1 MLTQKLNDAI
11 NDQINAEM
19 YSAYLYL
26 SMAAWFEAENLPG
39 FANWMRVQVQ
49 EEQFHA
55 MRFFGY
61 VHNRNGR
68 VILAPIDGP
77 PTSWESAL
85 DVFKATLEH
94 EEYVTSRINKI
105 MDMAIAESDHA
116 LKSHLQWFVDEQVEE
131 ESNANTILGKLRL
144 AQGSPQAMLML
155 DTEMAARVFTAP
167 TTAGTVNPI

>member
-1 MLTQKLNDAI
+1 MLNQKLNDAV

-49 EEQFHA
+49 EETFHA
-55 MRFFGY
+55 MRFFDY
-61 VHNRNGR
+61 VNSRNGR
-68 VILAPIDGP
+68 VILGPIDGP
-77 PTSWESAL
+77 PTSWESVT

-94 EEYVTSRINKI
+94 EEFVTSRINKL
-105 MDMAIAESDHA
+105 MDLAIAESDHA

-131 ESNANTILGKLRL
+131 EANATTILGKLKL
-144 AQGSPQAMLML
+144 AQGAPQMLLML
-155 DTEMAARVFTAP
+155 DNEMATRVFTPP
-167 TTAGTVNPI
+167 TTAGTPAP